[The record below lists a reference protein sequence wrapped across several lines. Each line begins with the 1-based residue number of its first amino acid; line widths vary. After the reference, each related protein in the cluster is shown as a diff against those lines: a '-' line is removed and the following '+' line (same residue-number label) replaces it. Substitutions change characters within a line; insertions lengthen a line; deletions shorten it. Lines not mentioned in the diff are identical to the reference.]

1 MPYQKEG
8 FLGQFNHISVI
19 LKEKRP
25 SVFGQNLELTAIVG
39 FRRGRLIYFNSPC
52 LKLGARRARAARI
65 KLPQALQVDYM
76 IHFCSKNYV

>member
-1 MPYQKEG
+1 MSNPNKA
-8 FLGQFNHISVI
+8 FLGNLNHISVI

-25 SVFGQNLELTAIVG
+25 NVFGQNLELKAIVG

-52 LKLGARRARAARI
+52 LKLDARRARAARI

>member
-65 KLPQALQVDYM
+65 KLPQAYRW
-76 IHFCSKNYV
+76 II